1 MKVYVGA
8 DHGGFQLKEELKGY
22 LGKLG
27 FGVEDMGAHELV
39 DGDDY
44 PDYIIPVAEKVAL
57 RQAND
62 RTFSSQ
68 GDHSLG
74 IVIGRSG
81 NGEAMAA
88 NKVKGARAALCRTVE
103 DARLAKEK
111 NDANI
116 LSIGGDFTSLDEA
129 KEVVKTFLETPFS
142 DNERHAR
149 RIDKIQDYETAHIK

>member
-1 MKVYVGA
+1 MKIFIGA

-22 LGKLG
+22 LGELG
-27 FGVEDMGAHELV
+27 FEVEDMGAYELV

-44 PDYIIPVAEKVAL
+44 PDYIIPVAQKTAE
-57 RQAND
+57 NG
-62 RTFSSQ
+62 T
-68 GDHSLG
+68 LG

-88 NKVKGARAALCRTVE
+88 NKVKGARAALCRTVD

-116 LSIGGDFTSLDEA
+116 LSIGGDFTSLEEA
-129 KEVVKTFLETPFS
+129 REVVKTFLETPFS

-149 RIDKIQDYETAHIK
+149 RIKKIADYEESQLR